1 MIRSGRGLRRIVA
14 AIVLAS
20 ALAGFLWRLPV
31 PPQAGT
37 AVLRTIATGLR
48 APLAVAAL
56 VVLLT
61 LLFGRVYCAALCPLG
76 VLQDAIACP
85 ARKKLG
91 PRRNAKRLRYSLL
104 ALTAGAIAAGWHLPA
119 QWLEPL
125 TVFGKLAAGL
135 LLPFYAGVARA
146 TGLPPP
152 AGNGAPTASGLA
164 VGAAALLALAVL
176 ALWRRRFFC
185 TALCPVGTILE
196 LLARHGVMRLRLNPS
211 DCVRCGKCVAV
222 CPTGCID
229 LAGATLD
236 NERCVR
242 CMNCLAV
249 CPRDAV
255 VWYAAG
261 RRGAAPATPRHGDAD
276 PSRRRF
282 LIGLGGTALVSAA
295 LARWLKP
302 GGVAPLAAPPAAI
315 YPPGAGSAVRFAA
328 ACTGCLLCVAHCPGR
343 VLRPGNSAA
352 PIVHLDYTRGMCEFN
367 CRTCSTRCP
376 TGAIR
381 PIGLA
386 AKQRCR
392 IGMAVFHPSRCIAV
406 VEAVHCGA
414 CAEHC
419 PTGALRMVQ
428 HEGHPCPVPELDE
441 ALCIG
446 CGNCSYPCPSR
457 PERAM
462 TVRPVPIQTLAD
474 DPVERLKRPALPPP
488 EADEEWLI

>member
-1 MIRSGRGLRRIVA
+1 MIRGGRWLRRIVA
-14 AIVLAS
+14 VTVLVS

-31 PPQAGT
+31 PPQAGPAMLR
-37 AVLRTIATGLR
+37 AVATGLWVS
-48 APLAVAAL
+48 LAVAAL

-76 VLQDAIACP
+76 VLQDVLAC
-85 ARKKLG
+85 ASRKKSV
-91 PRRNAKRLRYSLL
+91 PQRNAKRLRYGLL
-104 ALTAGAIAAGWHLPA
+104 ALTAGAIAGGWCLPA
-119 QWLEPL
+119 QWLEPF
-125 TVFGKLAAGL
+125 TVFGKMAAGL
-135 LLPFYAGVARA
+135 MLPFYDWVARA

-152 AGNGAPTASGLA
+152 AGNGLPTAAGIA
-164 VGAAALLALAVL
+164 VGAAAILLLAVL
-176 ALWRRRFFC
+176 VFRNRRFFC
-185 TALCPVGTILE
+185 TALCPVGTVLG
-196 LLARHGVMRLRLNPS
+196 LLARHGLMRLHLMPS
-211 DCVRCGKCVAV
+211 DCVRCGRCVTV

-242 CMNCLAV
+242 CLNCLAV
-249 CPRDAV
+249 CPKDAV
-255 VWYAAG
+255 VWRVAG
-261 RRGAAPATPRHGDAD
+261 RRGAAPAASRGGGAD

-282 LIGLGGTALVSAA
+282 LIGLGGTALVSTA
-295 LARWLKP
+295 LARLLKP
-302 GGVAPLAAPPAAI
+302 GGVAPLAVPAAI
-315 YPPGAGSAVRFAA
+315 YPPGAGSAQRFAA
-328 ACTGCLLCVAHCPGR
+328 ACTGCLLCVAHCPGH
-343 VLRPGNSAA
+343 VLRPGNSAV
-352 PIVHLDYTRGMCEFN
+352 PTVHLDYTRGMCEFN

-381 PIGLA
+381 PLDLA
-386 AKQRCR
+386 AKRRCR
-392 IGMAVFHPSRCIAV
+392 IGMAVFHRSRCIAV

-428 HEGHPCPVPELDE
+428 HEGHPCPVPELNE

-446 CGNCSYPCPSR
+446 CGNCSYPCPTR

-462 TVRPVPIQTLAD
+462 TVAAVPIQTVAAD
-474 DPVERLKRPALPPP
+474 PDESMKRPTLPPP